1 MDISKPTI
9 FYTVDEEGTILDIG
23 GDWQSFVDKGGVDY
37 PQSMADYNMVGKNLF
52 DFIANETVRDMYREL
67 HRKAMDGQ
75 KCEFE
80 YRCDGP
86 DVARVA
92 KLELKAGELGICYT
106 STILNEVPHDTE
118 GPISVNRE
126 KDLLVR
132 MCSVCKAIQIPERGD
147 DWYTLEDY
155 LKRAHI
161 PHTLSQSVC
170 PNCTGVAAD

>member
-1 MDISKPTI
+1 M
-9 FYTVDEEGTILDIG
+9 
-23 GDWQSFVDKGGVDY
+23 
-37 PQSMADYNMVGKNLF
+37 
-52 DFIANETVRDMYREL
+52 
-67 HRKAMDGQ
+67 
-75 KCEFE
+75 
-80 YRCDGP
+80 
-86 DVARVA
+86 ARVA

-147 DWYTLEDY
+147 DWYALEDY

-170 PNCTGVAAD
+170 PSCTGVAAD